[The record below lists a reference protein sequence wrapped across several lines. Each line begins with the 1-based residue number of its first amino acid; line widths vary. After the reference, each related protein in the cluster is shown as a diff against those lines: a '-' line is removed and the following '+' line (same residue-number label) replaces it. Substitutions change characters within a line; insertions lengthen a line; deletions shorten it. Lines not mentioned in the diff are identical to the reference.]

1 MKNLTFAF
9 LFFALTATAQ
19 QGINDNR
26 ASAGIKPIK
35 PAVELAYRPDT
46 LPKKWDVIPLAVMLP
61 KKVRPLRRVIVHR
74 QTKGI

>member
-1 MKNLTFAF
+1 MKNITFLF

-26 ASAGIKPIK
+26 EKAGIKPIK

-46 LPKKWDVIPLAVMLP
+46 MPRKWVVIPIAVMIP
-61 KKVRPLRRVIVHR
+61 QPVRPMRRVIVHR
-74 QTKGI
+74 KIKAI

>member
-9 LFFALTATAQ
+9 LFFAFTATAQ

-26 ASAGIKPIK
+26 AAAGIKPIK

-46 LPKKWDVIPLAVMLP
+46 MPRKWTIIPLAVMIP
-61 KKVRPLRRVIVHR
+61 QPVRPMRRPVHR
-74 QTKGI
+74 KIKAI